1 MAARSTPPMADS
13 TDVREW
19 IRHAESDLRLAE
31 TAPPSG
37 VILEHLCFHAQQ
49 AAEKA
54 IKAVLIAGGVAPPK
68 VHDIGRLLDLVA
80 SRGID
85 VPESV
90 EEAARLTPFAV
101 ISRYPAD
108 FGEVDEAE
116 WAEAVA
122 LARAAVAWAE
132 REVA

>member
-1 MAARSTPPMADS
+1 MADS

-37 VILEHLCFHAQQ
+37 VLLEHLCFHAQQ
-49 AAEKA
+49 AVEKA
-54 IKAVLIAGGVAPPK
+54 VKAVLIAGGVVPPK
-68 VHDIGRLLDLVA
+68 VHDIAYLLSLVPDGVA
-80 SRGID
+80 
-85 VPESV
+85 VPEDV
-90 EEAARLTPFAV
+90 ERSEVLTDFAV

-116 WAEAVA
+116 WVEAVA

>member
-1 MAARSTPPMADS
+1 MPDS

-19 IRHAESDLRLAE
+19 IRHAKSDLRLAE
-31 TAPPSG
+31 TSPPSG
-37 VILEHLCFHAQQ
+37 VLLEHLCFHAQQ
-49 AAEKA
+49 AVEKA
-54 IKAVLIAGGVAPPK
+54 VKAVLIAGGVVPPK
-68 VHDIGRLLDLVA
+68 VHDIGRLLDLVG
-80 SRGID
+80 SHGID

-90 EEAARLTPFAV
+90 
-101 ISRYPAD
+101 
-108 FGEVDEAE
+108 GKVDDAE